1 METQEECNLLAEL
14 ILRKKLKNITEY
26 RAAVAPISGRGSKR
40 EGKEIK
46 EKKKRE
52 RKSDTVVSS
61 VNKKPKKM
69 EIKNEEAVPVE
80 SEFPMKDIK
89 SDQVDV
95 IVDEILDNRKRIQES
110 MT

>member
-1 METQEECNLLAEL
+1 MF
-14 ILRKKLKNITEY
+14 
-26 RAAVAPISGRGSKR
+26 S
-40 EGKEIK
+40 
-46 EKKKRE
+46 
-52 RKSDTVVSS
+52 TVVSS

-80 SEFPMKDIK
+80 SEFPIKDIK